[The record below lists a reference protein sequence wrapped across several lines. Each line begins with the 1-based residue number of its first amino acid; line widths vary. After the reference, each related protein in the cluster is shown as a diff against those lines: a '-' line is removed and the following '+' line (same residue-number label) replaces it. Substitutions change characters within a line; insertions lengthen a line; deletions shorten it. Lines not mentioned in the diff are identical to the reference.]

1 MGEQPAPKPPEFA
14 GTITDIDSALLGAAP
29 VHLRM
34 FEEQLASDAPHET
47 EFNAFKL
54 FANKNC
60 IVFDIGAN
68 IGNSALSLH
77 LVQPTWRVIS
87 FEPNVALSGYHD
99 RVAQIFERD
108 GSVFQVFRVGLGSEP
123 GELAFYVPR
132 IDNWHVVGE
141 ASFDLD
147 HFCDPIVTRRLS
159 SYSNSGEWQLSR
171 TRFPVV
177 RFDDFSP
184 VRVVLNELDGTQG
197 IFVKMD
203 VEGFEES
210 ALSGMREF
218 IKDYRPILMIENT
231 PTDGVPAF
239 LAELDYKMYGYEAGI
254 DRLVSIESR
263 RGYLNSFYLHEDLVK
278 SGQISSALGI

>member
-1 MGEQPAPKPPEFA
+1 
-14 GTITDIDSALLGAAP
+14 
-29 VHLRM
+29 M

-60 IVFDIGAN
+60 IVFDVGAN

-99 RVAQIFERD
+99 RVAQVFERD
-108 GSVFQVFRVGLGSEP
+108 EAAFQVFRVGLGSEP

-141 ASFDLD
+141 ASFDLG
-147 HFCDPIVTRRLS
+147 HFSDPIVTRRLS
-159 SYSNSGEWQLSR
+159 SYSSSGQWHLSR

-184 VRVVLNELDGTQG
+184 VRAVLHELDGTQG
-197 IFVKMD
+197 LFVKMD

-218 IKDYRPILMIENT
+218 ITTYRPIFMIENT
-231 PTDGVPAF
+231 PTDGVPEFFAA
-239 LAELDYKMYGYEAGI
+239 LGYEMHGYDAGT
-254 DRLVSIESR
+254 DRLISTVSR
-263 RGYLNSFYLHEDLVK
+263 QGYLNSFYLHKDLVA
-278 SGQISSALGI
+278 SGQINSALGI